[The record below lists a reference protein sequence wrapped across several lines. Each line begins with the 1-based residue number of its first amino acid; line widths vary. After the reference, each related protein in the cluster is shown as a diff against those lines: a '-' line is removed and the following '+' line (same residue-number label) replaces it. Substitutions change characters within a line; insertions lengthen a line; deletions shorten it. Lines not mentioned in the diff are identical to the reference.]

1 MDLIIH
7 EPCNNASAALHH
19 SLNANFSAK
28 IYYLA
33 MKTREEAGRRIKAAR
48 EALGMTLQD
57 VCGKV
62 PGLTVSRL
70 SNWEQGLR
78 MISVEQAKRLGPV
91 FKVSPEYILTL
102 QDETGLEES
111 KLLELFRNAD
121 ARGKR
126 ELFRYA
132 ESQQAEIGAP
142 NHLKKA

>member
-7 EPCNNASAALHH
+7 EPCNNARATLHH
-19 SLNANFSAK
+19 SLNANFPAK
-28 IYYLA
+28 IYYLT
-33 MKTREEAGRRIKAAR
+33 MKTREEAGRRIRLAR
-48 EALGMTLQD
+48 EKKELTLQE
-57 VCGKV
+57 VCEKV

-91 FKVSPEYILTL
+91 LGVSPEYILTL

-111 KLLELFRNAD
+111 KLLELFRSAD

-132 ESQQAEIGAP
+132 ESQQAEIGVP